1 MTLWLCNVCEYPVRH
16 FWMFESLLELREH
29 ALQNGFLKLAAKLQ
43 EAILTAHGEID
54 PTDPGAAGP
63 SEPPKRR

>member
-1 MTLWLCNVCEYPVRH
+1 MCEYLVRH

-43 EAILTAHGEID
+43 EAILIAYGEID
-54 PTDPGAAGP
+54 PNDPGAAGP